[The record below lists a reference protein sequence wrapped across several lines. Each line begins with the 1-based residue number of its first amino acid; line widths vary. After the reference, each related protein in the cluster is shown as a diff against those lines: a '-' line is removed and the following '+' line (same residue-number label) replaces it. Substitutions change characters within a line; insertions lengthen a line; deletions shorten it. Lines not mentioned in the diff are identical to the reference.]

1 MLGPTSVSNGNTN
14 LSGRRWRRQ
23 DDPNRRILSR
33 SCSAKRPL
41 FFCGSDYFCDFLPDR
56 LADLVERI
64 ACLLEPISDESSH
77 CAVALDNPFFDPV
90 DSRGGITV
98 EIFDHGAE

>member
-1 MLGPTSVSNGNTN
+1 MLDPTSVSNGNTN
-14 LSGRRWRRQ
+14 LSGRRPRQ
-23 DDPNRRILSR
+23 DDPSRRIR

-64 ACLLEPISDESSH
+64 ECLLEPISDESSH
-77 CAVALDNPFFDPV
+77 CAVAFDNPSFDPV
-90 DSRGGITV
+90 DPRGGVTV
-98 EIFDHGAE
+98 EILDHGAE